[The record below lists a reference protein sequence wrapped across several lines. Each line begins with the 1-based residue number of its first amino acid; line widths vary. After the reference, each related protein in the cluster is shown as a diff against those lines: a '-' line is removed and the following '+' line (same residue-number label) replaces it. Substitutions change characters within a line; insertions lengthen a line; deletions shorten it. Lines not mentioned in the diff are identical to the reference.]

1 MLPVE
6 RISPEGIRVAEAY
19 LKCGQSVTETA
30 NYMNLPVEVV
40 EELLNKRETKAYI
53 DRLYYESGFRN
64 RERMGQLMDA
74 IISRKLEEMEES
86 GLGSG
91 KDIIEILSLAH
102 KMKMD
107 QMQMELKLLE
117 AQNKTPAVQINTQ
130 INNAGG
136 DKYNQLLERILEA
149 KI

>member
-1 MLPVE
+1 MVPE
-6 RISPEGIRVAEAY
+6 RISPEGLRVAQSY
-19 LKCGQSVTETA
+19 LENGQDILATA
-30 NYMNLPVEVV
+30 NHLNLPIEVV
-40 EELLNKRETKAYI
+40 EDLLNKKETQRYI
-53 DRLYYESGFRN
+53 DRIYNESGFRN
-64 RERMGQLMDA
+64 RQKMGDLMDA
-74 IISRKLEEMEES
+74 IIAKKLEEMDDT
-86 GLGSG
+86 GIGSS

-149 KI
+149 KV

>member
-1 MLPVE
+1 MIPE
-6 RISPEGIRVAEAY
+6 RISPEGLRVAQSY
-19 LKCGQSVTETA
+19 LENGQDILATA
-30 NYMNLPVEVV
+30 NHLNLPIEVV

-53 DRLYYESGFRN
+53 DRIYNESGFRN
-64 RERMGQLMDA
+64 RQKMGDLMDA
-74 IISRKLEEMEES
+74 IIAKKLEEMDDT
-86 GLGSG
+86 GIGSS

-117 AQNKTPAVQINTQ
+117 AQNKQPAVQINTQ

>member
-1 MLPVE
+1 MVPD
-6 RISPEGIRVAEAY
+6 RISPEGLRVAQSY
-19 LKCGQSVTETA
+19 LENGQDILATA
-30 NYMNLPVEVV
+30 NHLNLPIEVV

-53 DRLYYESGFRN
+53 DRIYNESGFRN
-64 RERMGQLMDA
+64 RQRMGDLMDA

>member
-1 MLPVE
+1 MVPE
-6 RISPEGIRVAEAY
+6 RISPEGLRVAQSY
-19 LKCGQSVTETA
+19 LENGQDILATA
-30 NYMNLPVEVV
+30 NHLNLPIEVV

-53 DRLYYESGFRN
+53 DRIYNESGFRN
-64 RERMGQLMDA
+64 RQRMGDLMDT

-136 DKYNQLLERILEA
+136 DKYNQLLEKILEA
-149 KI
+149 KV

>member
-1 MLPVE
+1 MVPE
-6 RISPEGIRVAEAY
+6 RISPEGLRVAQSY
-19 LKCGQSVTETA
+19 LENGQDILATA
-30 NYMNLPVEVV
+30 NHLNLPIEVV
-40 EELLNKRETKAYI
+40 EDLLNKKETQRYI
-53 DRLYYESGFRN
+53 DRIYNESGFRN
-64 RERMGQLMDA
+64 RQRMGDLMDT

-149 KI
+149 KV